1 METVNANDSKGKGLS
16 LSQRAYVVDER
27 QIARQLANNP
37 DEGLAALLDAYGGA
51 GHSIIRGSVGFL
63 PNTEQEEILS
73 QCLFEAWRHIGRW
86 QPDKGSLKSWFY
98 AICRHQAIDRLRRVD
113 KTALPLEED
122 LIDVANDTED
132 AALQNL
138 NATIVQQAVEELPSP
153 EKEIFIYRFFFG
165 WRVKQVAEKLLLPEK
180 KVENLLHRTKPKLRQ
195 RLLELGVNI

>member
-1 METVNANDSKGKGLS
+1 METVNANHSKGKGLS
-16 LSQRAYVVDER
+16 LSQRAHVVDER

-51 GHSIIRGSVGFL
+51 GHSIIRGGVGFL
-63 PNTEQEEILS
+63 PKTEQEEILS

-132 AALQNL
+132 AVLQNL